1 MKTAERTVA
10 FFVLFLACLV
20 WPILGIANRPVVILG
35 IPALVLYLFAL
46 WAALVVVL
54 VLIARAGRG
63 PGPPIEDEA

>member
-1 MKTAERTVA
+1 MKTAERIAA

-20 WPILGIANRPVVILG
+20 WPILGIANRPVMVLG
-35 IPALVLYLFAL
+35 IPALVLYLFAV

-63 PGPPIEDEA
+63 PGASVEDEA

>member
-1 MKTAERTVA
+1 MKTAERIAA
-10 FFVLFLACLV
+10 FFLLFLACLV
-20 WPILGIANRPVVILG
+20 WPILGIANRPVVVLG

-63 PGPPIEDEA
+63 PGPAVEDEA